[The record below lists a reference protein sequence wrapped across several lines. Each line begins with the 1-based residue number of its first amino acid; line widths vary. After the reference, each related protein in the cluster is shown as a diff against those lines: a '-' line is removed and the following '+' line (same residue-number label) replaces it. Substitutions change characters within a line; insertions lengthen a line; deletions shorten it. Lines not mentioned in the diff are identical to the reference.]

1 MTQQNEPEVR
11 REREVIVTNDGGG
24 SGTGMILAAVILVLG
39 VIFAIWYFN
48 NSGAADSL
56 PSDINVNVDSGD
68 DPGTA
73 TTAAN

>member
-1 MTQQNEPEVR
+1 MTDPRQPEVH
-11 REREVIVTNDGGG
+11 REREVIVTNSGGG
-24 SGTGMILAAVILVLG
+24 SGAGMIVAAVILVLG

-48 NSGAADSL
+48 NSGAGDSI
-56 PSDINVNVDSGD
+56 PNDINVNVDSGD